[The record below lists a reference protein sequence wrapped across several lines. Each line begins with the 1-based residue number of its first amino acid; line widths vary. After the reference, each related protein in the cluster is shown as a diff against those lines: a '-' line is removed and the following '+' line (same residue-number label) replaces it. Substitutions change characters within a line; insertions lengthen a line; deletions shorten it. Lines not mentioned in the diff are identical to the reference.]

1 MRAGLRALLTTNFLT
16 IDDLVVVG
24 EAASLLNQEV
34 ALAEA
39 DVLIMASDDLLT
51 DEVARMLTNNRNLAL
66 VVLSSDERITATL
79 RMLRLRGWAIVSPEA
94 PASELQAAVTAAAQ
108 GLIVLPTL
116 LLDQLLGTRGPALVQ
131 TLDMGSDLPQEPLT
145 SREQEV
151 LEFLSQGLSNKM
163 IARELQ
169 ISEHTVKFHI
179 SSLYT
184 KLGTSTR
191 AEAVSRG
198 ARLGLITF

>member
-1 MRAGLRALLTTNFLT
+1 
-16 IDDLVVVG
+16 
-24 EAASLLNQEV
+24 
-34 ALAEA
+34 
-39 DVLIMASDDLLT
+39 
-51 DEVARMLTNNRNLAL
+51 
-66 VVLSSDERITATL
+66 
-79 RMLRLRGWAIVSPEA
+79 MLRLRGWAIVSPEA

-131 TLDMGSDLPQEPLT
+131 TLDLGSDLPQEPLT